1 MDQETIDNGHVMYP
15 SRHSTVMIALIS
27 VGIGVAVSAATFL
40 LATVA
45 VTKSFD
51 GVNIMLQE
59 EFDLTLKDNPSL

>member
-1 MDQETIDNGHVMYP
+1 MDEETIDYGHVMYP
-15 SRHSTVMIALIS
+15 SKHSTVMIALIS
-27 VGIGVAVSAATFL
+27 GGIGVVVSTATFL
-40 LATVA
+40 LAKIA

>member
-1 MDQETIDNGHVMYP
+1 
-15 SRHSTVMIALIS
+15 MIALIS

-59 EFDLTLKDNPSL
+59 EFDLTLKDNHSL